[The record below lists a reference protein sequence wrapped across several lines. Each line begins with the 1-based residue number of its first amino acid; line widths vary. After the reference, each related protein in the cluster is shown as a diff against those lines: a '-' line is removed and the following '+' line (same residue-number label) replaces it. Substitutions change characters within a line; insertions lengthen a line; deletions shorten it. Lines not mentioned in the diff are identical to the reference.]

1 MTRSS
6 PRSTEL
12 TAAAC
17 RACGACCSFSPEWP
31 RFSLEDDA
39 DLNRIPRRYVDGEM
53 NGHRDAVTG
62 RTSGDALKRE
72 GSELPESCH
81 RMGYPPATCGESG
94 CRKFA
99 ADIPSARTIA
109 RSMTIGRNNLSRADT
124 VTITAIEMG
133 VPSLVEARDAI
144 TEFQAMVRNKADVV
158 SRGLELRAWHAVT
171 SNQSLTQLNRTG
183 PPNLAAFWLAG
194 APVTVNWTALQK
206 QLPL

>member
-1 MTRSS
+1 
-6 PRSTEL
+6 
-12 TAAAC
+12 
-17 RACGACCSFSPEWP
+17 
-31 RFSLEDDA
+31 
-39 DLNRIPRRYVDGEM
+39 
-53 NGHRDAVTG
+53 
-62 RTSGDALKRE
+62 
-72 GSELPESCH
+72 
-81 RMGYPPATCGESG
+81 
-94 CRKFA
+94 
-99 ADIPSARTIA
+99 
-109 RSMTIGRNNLSRADT
+109 MTIGRNNLSRADT